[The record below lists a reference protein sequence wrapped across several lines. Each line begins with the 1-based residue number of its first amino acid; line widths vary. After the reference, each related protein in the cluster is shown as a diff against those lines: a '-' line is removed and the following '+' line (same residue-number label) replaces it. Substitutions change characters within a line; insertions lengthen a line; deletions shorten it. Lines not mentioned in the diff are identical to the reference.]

1 MELLQ
6 TISHENK
13 KEYFEFWFFILG
25 LHWRGLTWSI
35 IHKENSG
42 CLALCLQLPS
52 KVLATCENEG
62 FIVTATHSEEDKNK
76 VAVFCH

>member
-13 KEYFEFWFFILG
+13 KEYFEFWFFTLG
-25 LHWRGLTWSI
+25 LHWRGLTGSI
-35 IHKENSG
+35 IHKEKAG

-52 KVLATCENEG
+52 KALKS
-62 FIVTATHSEEDKNK
+62 FSYLRK
-76 VAVFCH
+76 